1 MLAEHWQLD
10 VTDSQI
16 LTYGPVSTAATS
28 GDAAPESRRVAGR
41 LPGGVWPQPPAWE
54 RLLCPGR
61 PPWTGHPG
69 GPSPLTCVPPSLFQF
84 WLPDDCWAQAS
95 LCLGLQDPNRGD
107 HRPFSFSVLVGHGR
121 SHVFSVELG
130 SELAAWELSFQR
142 ATFLDVQRTGVSDSL
157 VSDRTCSGT

>member
-1 MLAEHWQLD
+1 MECGLSPQPGRGPSVPGALR
-10 VTDSQI
+10 
-16 LTYGPVSTAATS
+16 GPVT
-28 GDAAPESRRVAGR
+28 R
-41 LPGGVWPQPPAWE
+41 
-54 RLLCPGR
+54 
-61 PPWTGHPG
+61 

-95 LCLGLQDPNRGD
+95 LCLGLQDPSRGD
-107 HRPFSFSVLVGHGR
+107 HRPFCFSVLVGHGR

-157 VSDRTCSGT
+157 VSGRTCSGT

>member
-1 MLAEHWQLD
+1 MLAEHWQVD
-10 VTDSQI
+10 VTDPQI
-16 LTYGPVSTAATS
+16 LTYRPVSMAATS

-41 LPGGVWPQPPAWE
+41 SPGGVWPQPPAWK
-54 RLLCPGR
+54 RPLCPGR
-61 PPWTGHPG
+61 SPG

-84 WLPDDCWAQAS
+84 WLPDDCWAQTS
-95 LCLGLQDPNRGD
+95 LCLGLQDPTCGE
-107 HRPFSFSVLVGHGR
+107 HRPFCFSVLVGHGR

-157 VSDRTCSGT
+157 SSLIKPAWAPET